1 MNEMKVY
8 DTMECMKLVK
18 KIYPWIPIFIIRR
31 VLYAEEVYM
40 HKIGIISW
48 KPILESWIFTKK
60 QQKLDKLL
68 QKKES

>member
-31 VLYAEEVYM
+31 VLYAAEAYM
-40 HKIGIISW
+40 YKIGIISW
-48 KPILESWIFTKK
+48 KPVL
-60 QQKLDKLL
+60 
-68 QKKES
+68 

>member
-48 KPILESWIFTKK
+48 KPVLENWIFTKK
-60 QQKLDKLL
+60 ATKT
-68 QKKES
+68 

>member
-1 MNEMKVY
+1 MNEMIVY
-8 DTMECMKLVK
+8 DPMECMKLIK

-48 KPILESWIFTKK
+48 KPVLENWIFTKNNK
-60 QQKLDKLL
+60 KLDKLL
-68 QKKES
+68 QKRES

>member
-8 DTMECMKLVK
+8 DTMECMKLIK
-18 KIYPWIPIFIIRR
+18 KIYPWIPIFIIRK

-48 KPILESWIFTKK
+48 KPALENWIFTKK
-60 QQKLDKLL
+60 QQKT
-68 QKKES
+68 